1 MLTSQEKL
9 NALIDH
15 YSNGNKAQ
23 FAKLLGVKPQTIN
36 SWLLRGTFDEKLIY
50 SKCEYISSS
59 WLLTGEGDMLISED
73 KPVKSYTEGRPYYD
87 VDFIGGFDLVMN
99 EQTATPSYLINFPPY
114 NKDGV
119 IWCNITGHSM
129 EPKISHGDVIAI
141 KEVVDWQSYMS
152 YGEVYAIVTKND
164 MRTVK
169 IVRKGS
175 DDEHLRLVPINAKDY
190 DEQEIERGMIERVFS
205 VLACMKKV

>member
-1 MLTSQEKL
+1 M
-9 NALIDH
+9 
-15 YSNGNKAQ
+15 
-23 FAKLLGVKPQTIN
+23 AKNEQLKEIVAMIKYHERINQGEIATRLGVTVQYFSDVIN
-36 SWLLRGTFDEKLIY
+36 GRCPFNDELRAKIY
-50 SKCEYISSS
+50 EVFSYTKQEESVI
-59 WLLTGEGDMLISED
+59 TPI
-73 KPVKSYTEGRPYYD
+73 KSYTEGRPYYD

-99 EQTATPSYLINFPPY
+99 EQSSTPSYLINFPPY

-129 EPKISHGDVIAI
+129 EPEISHGDMIAI

-175 DDEHLRLVPINAKDY
+175 DDEHLRLVPINERDY
-190 DEQEIERGMIERVFS
+190 DEQTIEKGMIERVFS